1 MAGTDR
7 ATDTA
12 TDTGTAGSTGSMA
25 GTGRL
30 LRALVRYDGA
40 LLAPWIVIVTFIAA
54 STPVIFNWLFSS
66 EQDKLALAGTIG
78 SNPALTLIF
87 GTAGD
92 LTTTDGFTVWRGLTL
107 GGFLTALGVV
117 LAVTRA
123 TRAQEDSGQ
132 AELLASGV
140 LGRAARLMAPIVMV
154 FLASLAIGVV
164 AGVVTGLCG
173 AGWGTALLMGA
184 TFTAAGWMFGAWAA
198 VAAQLASDSHTA
210 NNIGIGALAA
220 LFLLRGAFDALD
232 APAWTSWINPLGWLS
247 ETKVGEDDARWWPLL
262 LAVALALVL
271 CAVAFRLHGSRDF
284 GQGVVATRPGPD
296 RGKIRGP
303 WALTWRLHR
312 GVISVWV
319 IMFIVLGVVFGYMS
333 DSVEDLLSGGGGFAD
348 VFTAG
353 AADPS
358 LMTRSFLSMM
368 LSLAG
373 IIAAVPGVQ
382 IMNRLRTEEEEF
394 RVEPLLAT
402 PLTRF
407 RMFLA
412 PVGTALAVSGFLIL
426 LVGAVVS
433 LFVAN
438 GDSGVSFGD
447 GFLQALVTVPAV
459 WAVVG
464 VAVLVV
470 GVRPQVSI
478 AAWVGVVASFGLTLL
493 GPTFKLPNWVLG
505 ISPFHH
511 VPTIATDGAT
521 WTGLIV
527 VALVAALLVVV
538 GFVGFR
544 RRDII

>member
-1 MAGTDR
+1 MA
-7 ATDTA
+7 ATDTSR
-12 TDTGTAGSTGSMA
+12 AGYSSLA
-25 GTGRL
+25 GTGSLFKAL
-30 LRALVRYDGA
+30 LRYDGR

-54 STPVIFNWLFSS
+54 STPVIFGWLFSS
-66 EQDKLALAGTIG
+66 EEDKMVLASTIG

-87 GTAGD
+87 GAAGD

-107 GGFLTALGVV
+107 GGFLTALGIV

-140 LGRAARLMAPIVMV
+140 LGRGARLMAPVV
-154 FLASLAIGVV
+154 LAVLAGLVTGVV

-198 VAAQLASDSHTA
+198 VSAQLASDSHLA

-220 LFLLRGAFDALD
+220 LFLLRGALDALD
-232 APAWTSWINPLGWLS
+232 APSWTSWVNPLGWLS
-247 ETKVGEDDARWWPLL
+247 ETHAGEEDARWWPLL
-262 LAVALALVL
+262 FAVTLSVVL
-271 CAVAFRLHGSRDF
+271 CLVAFQLHGSRDF

-296 RGKIRGP
+296 HGTIRGP

-312 GVISVWV
+312 GVLSVWV
-319 IMFIVLGVVFGYMS
+319 VMFLVLGVVFGYMS
-333 DSVEDLLSGGGGFAD
+333 ESAEDLFSGDGGGFAEI
-348 VFTAG
+348 FTGG
-353 AADPS
+353 ATDPA
-358 LMTRSFLSMM
+358 LMTRSFLTMM

-373 IIAAVPGVQ
+373 IIASVPGVQ
-382 IMNRLRTEEEEF
+382 IMNRLWAEEEEF

-402 PLTRF
+402 PLSRA

-412 PVGTALAVSGFLIL
+412 PVSLAVLVTGALIL
-426 LVGAVVS
+426 LAGAVVG

-438 GDSGVSFGD
+438 GDSGVTFGET
-447 GFLQALVTVPAV
+447 FLQALVTVPAT

-464 VAVLVV
+464 VAVLVI
-470 GVRPQVSI
+470 GVRPQAAI
-478 AAWVGVVASFGLTLL
+478 AAWIGVVASFGLTLL
-493 GPTFKLPNWVLG
+493 GPTFKLPNWALG
-505 ISPFHH
+505 ISPFRHI
-511 VPTIATDGAT
+511 PTISSDGAT
-521 WTGLIV
+521 WTGLSVVGI
-527 VALVAALLVVV
+527 VALVLMVV
-538 GFVGFR
+538 GLVGYR

>member
-1 MAGTDR
+1 MT
-7 ATDTA
+7 
-12 TDTGTAGSTGSMA
+12 

-30 LRALVRYDGA
+30 FRALLKYDGR

-54 STPVIFNWLFSS
+54 STPVIFGWLFSS
-66 EQDKLALAGTIG
+66 PQDKMVLATSIG

-140 LGRAARLMAPIVMV
+140 LGRGARLLAPVLLV
-154 FLASLAIGVV
+154 ALASLAIGVV

-173 AGWGTALLMGA
+173 AGWGTSLLMGA

-198 VAAQLASDSHTA
+198 VSAQLASDSHTA
-210 NNIGIGALAA
+210 NNLGIGVLAA
-220 LFLLRGAFDALD
+220 LFLARGALDALD
-232 APAWTSWINPLGWLS
+232 APAWTSWVNPLGWLS
-247 ETKVGEDDARWWPLL
+247 ETRAGQSDARWWPLL
-262 LAVALALVL
+262 FAVVLALVL
-271 CAVAFRLHGSRDF
+271 CVVAFRLHGSRDF

-296 RGKIRGP
+296 HGKIRGP

-312 GVISVWV
+312 RVIAVWLV
-319 IMFIVLGVVFGYMS
+319 MFVVLGVVFGYMS
-333 DSVEDLLSGGGGFAD
+333 DSVEDLLGGGGGFAE
-348 VFTAG
+348 VFTGG
-353 AADPS
+353 ATDPA
-358 LMTRSFLSMM
+358 LMTRSFLTMM

-373 IIAAVPGVQ
+373 IIASVPGVQ

-402 PLTRF
+402 PLTRA

-412 PVGTALAVSGFLIL
+412 AVGTALILTAMLIL
-426 LVGAVVS
+426 IAGSVVG
-433 LFVAN
+433 LFVVN
-438 GDSGVSFGD
+438 GDSGVTFGETL
-447 GFLQALVTVPAV
+447 LQALVTVPAI
-459 WAVVG
+459 WAVIG
-464 VAVLVV
+464 VSAFVI

-493 GPTFKLPNWVLG
+493 GPTFKLPGWVLG

-511 VPTIATDGAT
+511 IPTIGADSAT
-521 WTGLIV
+521 WTGLTVVGV
-527 VALVAALLVVV
+527 VALVLLGAGLV
-538 GFVGFR
+538 GYR
-544 RRDII
+544 RRDIV

>member
-1 MAGTDR
+1 M
-7 ATDTA
+7 
-12 TDTGTAGSTGSMA
+12 TGTGNLFKALLRYD
-25 GTGRL
+25 GRL
-30 LRALVRYDGA
+30 LV
-40 LLAPWIVIVTFIAA
+40 PWIVIVTFIAA
-54 STPVIFNWLFSS
+54 STPVIFGWLFSS
-66 EQDKLALAGTIG
+66 QEDKMLLASSIG

-107 GGFLTALGVV
+107 GGFLTALGIV

-123 TRAQEDSGQ
+123 TRAQEVSGQ

-140 LGRAARLMAPIVMV
+140 LGRGARLMAPVV
-154 FLASLAIGVV
+154 LAVLAGLAIGVV
-164 AGVVTGLCG
+164 AGAAIGLCG
-173 AGWGTALLMGA
+173 ASWGTALLMGA

-198 VAAQLASDSHTA
+198 VSAQLASDSHAA
-210 NNIGIGALAA
+210 NNIGIGALAV
-220 LFLLRGAFDALD
+220 LFLLRGALDALD

-247 ETKVGEDDARWWPLL
+247 ETHAGEEDARWWPLL
-262 LAVALALVL
+262 FAVALATVL
-271 CAVAFRLHGSRDF
+271 CVVAFRLHGSRDF
-284 GQGVVATRPGPD
+284 GQGVIATKPGPD
-296 RGKIRGP
+296 HGTIRGP

-319 IMFIVLGVVFGYMS
+319 VMFLVLGIVFGYMS

-348 VFTAG
+348 VFTGG
-353 AADPS
+353 ATDPS
-358 LMTRSFLSMM
+358 LMTRSFLTMM
-368 LSLAG
+368 LNLAG
-373 IIAAVPGVQ
+373 IIASVPGVQ

-394 RVEPLLAT
+394 RIEPLLAT
-402 PLTRF
+402 PLTRA

-412 PVGTALAVSGFLIL
+412 PVFMAL
-426 LVGAVVS
+426 LVTGVLNLLAGTVVG

-438 GDSGVSFGD
+438 GDSGVTLGETL
-447 GFLQALVTVPAV
+447 LQALVTVPAI

-464 VAVLVV
+464 VAVLVI

-511 VPTIATDGAT
+511 VPTIGADGAT

-527 VALVAALLVVV
+527 VGIVALVLTGVGLV
-538 GFVGFR
+538 GYR
-544 RRDII
+544 RRDIV